1 MAENMIVRRQ
11 GPVRRLLL
19 SVAAAVVVAASV
31 PGEKTDAAA
40 TPVIVNWRT
49 GLAIHG
55 FDPVS
60 YFADGKAL
68 EGRDDVEYG
77 FEGATWRFRS
87 EANRAI
93 FSAHPDIYRP
103 QFGGYDPLP
112 LARGVAT
119 PGNPLLWLIHGDRLY
134 FFHDPKSRAT
144 FAANPAVVIAA
155 SEAKWPTV
163 EQTIVP

>member
-1 MAENMIVRRQ
+1 VKF
-11 GPVRRLLL
+11 LLL
-19 SVAAAVVVAASV
+19 SVAAAVAASV
-31 PGEKTDAAA
+31 AMPGTRSGAAA
-40 TPVIVNWRT
+40 GPVIVNWHT

-68 EGRDDVEYG
+68 EGRADVEYV
-77 FEGATWRFRS
+77 FEGATWRFRN
-87 EANRAI
+87 EANRTV
-93 FSAHPDIYRP
+93 FSAHPEIYSPR
-103 QFGGYDPLP
+103 FGGYDPLP

-119 PGNPLLWLIHGDRLY
+119 PGNPLLWLVYANRLY
-134 FFHDPKSRAT
+134 FFHDPQSRAS
-144 FAANPAVVIAA
+144 FAADPKVVIAA